1 MVAQQLVA
9 GEDATAS
16 DHPSDACR
24 AVFGIPELL
33 DAILTF
39 LPSRDILIHGQRV
52 CKQWNSAIA
61 SSPTIQTKLWR
72 RSQANDPILPAGTIA
87 DHPLATSML
96 SGILLYRHAL
106 HDDLPLYSVAV
117 AHNDFC
123 LSPQDRKS
131 SLVPTHFE
139 HNCSGDNAPTRHQFS
154 IGNVKRTLG
163 ALQSTLLDMYLTE
176 PPITIAR
183 LAILMP
189 FDDDELLFYKFSSV
203 SVREPS
209 GLTPRVVLDVLDK
222 VCQSGVCGL
231 PSYSLQI
238 VSRARVLVEFFSG

>member
-16 DHPSDACR
+16 DHLNDACR

-39 LPSRDILIHGQRV
+39 SPRRDILIHGQRV
-52 CKQWNSAIA
+52 YKQWKTAIA
-61 SSPTIQTKLWR
+61 SSPMIQTKLWR
-72 RSQANDPILPAGTIA
+72 RSQANDPSLPTGTIA
-87 DHPLATSML
+87 DHSLATSTL

-106 HDDLPLYSVAV
+106 DEDLPLYSVTV

-139 HNCSGDNAPTRHQFS
+139 HNWSGDNAPTWHQFS
-154 IGNVKRTLG
+154 IGNVKRTRRV
-163 ALQSTLLDMYLTE
+163 AVYL
-176 PPITIAR
+176 AR
-183 LAILMP
+183 HVPDRAAYHDRAAGDP
-189 FDDDELLFYKFSSV
+189 DA
-203 SVREPS
+203 VR
-209 GLTPRVVLDVLDK
+209 
-222 VCQSGVCGL
+222 
-231 PSYSLQI
+231 
-238 VSRARVLVEFFSG
+238 

>member
-16 DHPSDACR
+16 GHPNDACR
-24 AVFGIPELL
+24 AVFSIPELL

-39 LPSRDILIHGQRV
+39 LASRDILIRGQRV
-52 CKQWNSAIA
+52 CKQWKTAIA
-61 SSPTIQTKLWR
+61 SSPMIQTKLWR
-72 RSQANDPILPAGTIA
+72 RSQANDPILPTGTIV
-87 DHPLATSML
+87 DHPLATSTL
-96 SGILLYRHAL
+96 SGFLLYHRGL
-106 HDDLPLYSVAV
+106 DDDLPLYSVAV
-117 AHNDFC
+117 AHNDFF
-123 LSPQDRKS
+123 LSPLDRKF

-139 HNCSGDNAPTRHQFS
+139 HNGSGDNAPTWHKFS

-176 PPITIAR
+176 PPITTAR
-183 LAILMP
+183 LAILTP
-189 FDDDELLFYKFSSV
+189 FDDKELLYYKFSSV

-209 GLTPRVVLDVLDK
+209 GLTPRVLDVLDK
-222 VCQSGVCGL
+222 VCQSGVCKL
-231 PSYSLQI
+231 PPYSLQN